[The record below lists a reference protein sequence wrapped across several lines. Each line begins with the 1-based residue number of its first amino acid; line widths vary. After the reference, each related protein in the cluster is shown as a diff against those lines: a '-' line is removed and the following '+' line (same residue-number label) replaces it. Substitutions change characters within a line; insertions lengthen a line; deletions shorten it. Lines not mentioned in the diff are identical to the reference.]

1 MSDMANWHE
10 SDTGEYT
17 PLPAKVF
24 IATRSAADAIE
35 QWLRDECHVD
45 DGERAREVVEDYERG
60 WLDPMVEA

>member
-1 MSDMANWHE
+1 MNRHE

-17 PLPAKVF
+17 KLPAKVF

-35 QWLRDECHVD
+35 QWLRNDCHVD
-45 DGERAREVVEDYERG
+45 DEELAREVVEDYARG